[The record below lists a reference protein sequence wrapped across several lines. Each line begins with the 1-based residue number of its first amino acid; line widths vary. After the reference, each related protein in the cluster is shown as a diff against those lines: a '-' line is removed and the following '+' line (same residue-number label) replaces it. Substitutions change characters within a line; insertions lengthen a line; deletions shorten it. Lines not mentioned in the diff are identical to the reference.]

1 MYVRTIHLLL
11 SYMHAAICSVERNNV
26 RPHTEWVWVVSLS
39 TIVYSHTNMTVYIY
53 GHHFHTHSAQCAAP
67 LHNIKHH
74 QCTYWIKEEGV
85 EDGPTIASFMKR
97 FFTSG
102 ECFVGYCVSEQPAR
116 LSGEHLKRRL

>member
-1 MYVRTIHLLL
+1 MYHPFTIEL
-11 SYMHAAICSVERNNV
+11 HAIICSIERNNV
-26 RPHTEWVWVVSLS
+26 RPHTEWVWVVPLS
-39 TIVYSHTNMTVYIY
+39 TIVYSHTNMTVYMATISI
-53 GHHFHTHSAQCAAP
+53 HTAVCST

-102 ECFVGYCVSEQPAR
+102 ERFVGYCVSEQPAC